1 MSAEIE
7 HIVNMIDSTSSLA
20 RLKRRIDALG
30 APASSGRWGLLS
42 FGLAALD
49 ARLDGGLAKGAV
61 HEVLPTSGTDAAS
74 AAAFALMLAVR
85 AGADGGPILWVS
97 TDAELRRHGTPYGP
111 GLAELGLVP
120 DRMMLVTAPDE
131 LACLKVASDSI
142 GCAGLAAAVIEV
154 GSAKRLDLTASR
166 RLALAAEKSGV
177 TALILRGSDSMIASA
192 AASRWQVAAAPSVPL
207 AGQAPGRT
215 GLSLSLV
222 RHRGGARPFDICVE
236 WDHDRT
242 AFSEPA
248 LLRPVPAVAERR
260 SMVA

>member
-1 MSAEIE
+1 MT
-7 HIVNMIDSTSSLA
+7 DSYPSLA

-30 APASSGRWGLLS
+30 PAASSGRWGLLS
-42 FGLAALD
+42 FGLEALD
-49 ARLDGGLAKGAV
+49 ARLGGGLAKGAV
-61 HEVLPTSGTDAAS
+61 HEVLPASGLDAAS
-74 AAAFALMLAVR
+74 AAAFALMLAAR
-85 AGADGGPILWVS
+85 AGNVSGTILWVS
-97 TDAELRRHGTPYGP
+97 TDAELRRHGAPYGP
-111 GLAELGLVP
+111 GLAELGLAP

-131 LACLKVASDSI
+131 LAGLKVASDSLA
-142 GCAGLAAAVIEV
+142 CAGLCAAVIEA
-154 GSAKRLDLTASR
+154 GAAKRLDLTASR

-177 TALILRGSDSMIASA
+177 TALILRGSDTMIASA

-207 AGQAPGRT
+207 PGQAPGRT

-222 RHRGGARPFDICVE
+222 RHRGGARPFDMCVE

>member
-1 MSAEIE
+1 
-7 HIVNMIDSTSSLA
+7 MIDSTSSLA

-30 APASSGRWGLLS
+30 PTASSGRWGLLS

-61 HEVLPTSGTDAAS
+61 HEVLPASGTDAAS
-74 AAAFALMLAVR
+74 AAAFALMLAAR
-85 AGADGGPILWVS
+85 GGGGADGGPILWVS
-97 TDAELRRHGTPYGP
+97 TDAELRRQGTPYGP

-142 GCAGLAAAVIEV
+142 GCAGLAAAIIEV

-192 AASRWQVAAAPSVPL
+192 AASRWQVAAAPSAPL

-215 GLSLSLV
+215 GLSLSLL
-222 RHRGGARPFDICVE
+222 RHRGGARPFDMCVE

>member
-1 MSAEIE
+1 M
-7 HIVNMIDSTSSLA
+7 VDSYPSLA

-30 APASSGRWGLLS
+30 PAATSERWGLLS
-42 FGLAALD
+42 FGLEALD

-61 HEVLPTSGTDAAS
+61 HEVLPASGLDAAS
-74 AAAFALMLAVR
+74 AAAFALMLAAR
-85 AGADGGPILWVS
+85 AGEASGIILWVS

-111 GLAELGLVP
+111 GLAELGLAP

-131 LACLKVASDSI
+131 LACLKVASDGI
-142 GCAGLAAAVIEV
+142 GCGGLAAAVIEV

-177 TALILRGSDSMIASA
+177 TALILRGSNTMIASA

-207 AGQAPGRT
+207 PGQAPGRT
-215 GLSLSLV
+215 GLLLSLV
-222 RHRGGARPFDICVE
+222 RHRGGARPFDMCVE